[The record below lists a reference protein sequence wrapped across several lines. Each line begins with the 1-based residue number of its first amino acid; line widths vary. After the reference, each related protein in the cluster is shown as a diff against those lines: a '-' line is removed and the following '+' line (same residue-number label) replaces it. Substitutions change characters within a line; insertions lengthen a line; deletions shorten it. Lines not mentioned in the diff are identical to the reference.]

1 MLLQFC
7 YDSHS
12 RHLSWGWAT
21 VREYEQNEIA
31 DNSDDE
37 KRIRQAENRAIKHI
51 KDKGKIRTTP
61 YSRYSTP
68 ARSETRP
75 NPNSNYVR
83 SSTPQPPFRAVSTK
97 S

>member
-1 MLLQFC
+1 LLLNFQRQIFHT
-7 YDSHS
+7 SAG
-12 RHLSWGWAT
+12 GWAT

-37 KRIRQAENRAIKHI
+37 KGIRQAENRAINHI

-68 ARSETRP
+68 LQI
-75 NPNSNYVR
+75 N
-83 SSTPQPPFRAVSTK
+83 
-97 S
+97 